1 MESNFRNRDFEQF
14 VKQNADQYR
23 MFPSEKVWNGINGV
37 LHTRRKWYGLW
48 LGIFLLLSGG
58 TVTWVMTSDSSDD
71 KSGNSPTIAKT
82 NSALPTTNSTLP
94 EGPSIAPETPEVNNL
109 FVLERP
115 AVPENEV
122 AAFPEALMIPKPEG
136 PLTDDIRNS
145 EGTMYPEKGSV
156 AFVDR
161 SYFENSPLIS
171 EVVPS
176 FVLQDK
182 IVMMDLPARGNEEKV
197 SHATTIP
204 NYFTIENVVNAYQ
217 YKKVPKKI
225 SWQLFVTPTVSY
237 RKLSLNNSFEN
248 PAASNYPFAY
258 RSDVNSFVTHKP
270 DVGLQM
276 GIAGR
281 YPISKSVN
289 VRGGFQFNI
298 NRYDIKAFAFRGEIA
313 TIDLNGG
320 VGNNNSI
327 STWTNYRNYNGYST
341 DWLKN
346 FYFSFSLPIGAEL
359 KLFGNDKTNFG
370 VASTLQ
376 PTYML
381 SDEAYL
387 ISTDY
392 KNYAEVPRL
401 IRHVNLNTSFEAF
414 VNYTKRGTKWQIGP
428 QIRYQLLSS
437 FQNKYP
443 VKENL
448 FDFGV
453 KLGVTISK

>member
-1 MESNFRNRDFEQF
+1 MESNFHNRDFEQF
-14 VKQNADQYR
+14 IKQNADQYR
-23 MFPSEKVWNGINGV
+23 LFPSEKVWSGINSV

-48 LGIFLLLSGG
+48 LGVFLLLSGG
-58 TVTWVMTSDSSDD
+58 TVTWVMTSDSSSE
-71 KSGNSPTIAKT
+71 KSTNTPSIAKT
-82 NSALPTTNSTLP
+82 NSTLNTKSTLTK
-94 EGPSIAPETPEVNNL
+94 GPSIAPETDNL

-115 AVPENEV
+115 VVSLDEVKVIPESLII
-122 AAFPEALMIPKPEG
+122 PEFSSPF
-136 PLTDDIRNS
+136 TDVIRNTN
-145 EGTMYPEKGSV
+145 EGGPSLERETV

-161 SYFENSPLIS
+161 PYIENSPFIS
-171 EVVPS
+171 AAVPS
-176 FVLQDK
+176 FVLQEK
-182 IVMMDLPARGNEEKV
+182 IVMMDVPGRVHEEEL
-197 SHATTIP
+197 SHAGTAIP
-204 NYFTIENVVNAYQ
+204 SYLTIENVVNAYQ

-237 RKLSLNNSFEN
+237 RKLSLKNSFDN

-270 DVGLQM
+270 DVGLQV

-289 VRGGFQFNI
+289 IRGGFQFNI
-298 NRYDIKAFAFRGEIA
+298 NRYDIKAYSSNSEIA
-313 TIDLNGG
+313 TIDLNGSAG
-320 VGNNNSI
+320 NNSI
-327 STWTNYRNYNGYST
+327 STWTNYRNYNGYGP

-370 VASTLQ
+370 IASTLQ

-381 SDEAYL
+381 SDDAYL

-401 IRHVNLNTSFEAF
+401 IRHLNLNTSFEAF

-428 QIRYQLLSS
+428 QVRYQMLSS

-448 FDFGV
+448 FDFGI
-453 KLGVTISK
+453 KMGVTLSK

>member
-1 MESNFRNRDFEQF
+1 MESNFSNRDFEQF
-14 VKQNADQYR
+14 IKQNADQYR
-23 MFPSEKVWNGINGV
+23 MFPSEKVWSGINSV

-48 LGIFLLLSGG
+48 LGEFLLLFVG
-58 TVTWVMTSDSSDD
+58 TVTWVMTSDSSGN
-71 KSGNSPTIAKT
+71 KSSNTPLIEKT
-82 NSALPTTNSTLP
+82 NPTLPNTSSTLSN
-94 EGPSIAPETPEVNNL
+94 GPSIAPESNRL
-109 FVLERP
+109 YVLERP
-115 AVPENEV
+115 AVSENEMGGL
-122 AAFPEALMIPKPEG
+122 PEALITPELAG
-136 PLTDDIRNS
+136 PITDDIRNAS
-145 EGTMYPEKGSV
+145 EASTNVEKENV
-156 AFVDR
+156 AFIDR
-161 SYFENSPLIS
+161 PHIENNPFIS
-171 EVVPS
+171 EAVPS

-182 IVMMDLPARGNEEKV
+182 IDIMDLPAPRNQEKL
-197 SHATTIP
+197 SHATTTVP

-225 SWQLFVTPTVSY
+225 SWQLVVTPTVSY
-237 RKLSLNNSFEN
+237 RKLSLNNSFDN
-248 PAASNYPFAY
+248 LAASNYPFAY

-270 DVGLQM
+270 DVGLQV

-298 NRYDIKAFAFRGEIA
+298 NRYDIKAYASNSEIV
-313 TIDLNGG
+313 TIDLNGSAG
-320 VGNNNSI
+320 NNSI
-327 STWTNYRNYNGYST
+327 STWTNYRNYNGYGP

-381 SDEAYL
+381 SDDAYL
-387 ISTDY
+387 ITTDY

-414 VNYTKRGTKWQIGP
+414 VNYTSRGTKWQIGP
-428 QIRYQLLSS
+428 QVRYQLLSS

-453 KLGVTISK
+453 KLGVTLSK